1 MKPLGIYLHVPFC
14 VQKCRY
20 CDFLSAPACGE
31 VRRAYLDALKRE
43 IASRTEELK
52 SYSIHSLYI
61 GGGTPSIL
69 SPEEFGEI
77 ARTLRAHTG
86 IWQEDAER
94 TIEANPGTVTEEKAQ
109 AWRAWGMNRVSMGM
123 QAAQNRLLQILG
135 RIHTQADVETSMKIL
150 RQEGFSNLNLD
161 LMMGLPGQSLQDWRE
176 SLEQAVCL
184 EPEHIS
190 CYSLILEEGTPL
202 YEDVRKGRISLP
214 EEETDREMYDLTLRY
229 LAEKGYRQYEISNFA
244 KPGYASRHNLSYWD
258 LSEYQ
263 GIGLGAASYRK
274 GRRLKNEE
282 DLTVYIH
289 AQDPAALE
297 RIEEEASEKDAME
310 EWMFLGFRRTSGV
323 RASEFEARFHK
334 KMWDVYGT
342 VLKKLEAEGL
352 IVCRDDGAALSRR
365 GLDLANIVFEEFL
378 LD

>member
-1 MKPLGIYLHVPFC
+1 
-14 VQKCRY
+14 
-20 CDFLSAPACGE
+20 
-31 VRRAYLDALKRE
+31 
-43 IASRTEELK
+43 
-52 SYSIHSLYI
+52 
-61 GGGTPSIL
+61 
-69 SPEEFGEI
+69 
-77 ARTLRAHTG
+77 
-86 IWQEDAER
+86 
-94 TIEANPGTVTEEKAQ
+94 
-109 AWRAWGMNRVSMGM
+109 MNRVSMGM

-214 EEETDREMYDLTLRY
+214 EEETDREMYDLTLWY

-310 EWMFLGFRRTSGV
+310 EWMFLGFRRISGV

>member
-1 MKPLGIYLHVPFC
+1 MKPLGIYLHIPFC
-14 VQKCRY
+14 IQKCRY

-31 VRRAYLDALKRE
+31 VREAYLDALKRE
-43 IASRTEELK
+43 IVRREGQLK
-52 SYSIHSLYI
+52 DYQIQSLYI

-86 IWQEDAER
+86 IWMEDAER

-135 RIHTQADVETSMKIL
+135 RIHTQAEVEMSVKIL
-150 RQEGFSNLNLD
+150 RQAGFSNLNLD

-202 YEDVRKGRISLP
+202 YEDVRAGRISLP
-214 EEETDREMYDLTLRY
+214 EEETDREMYDLALRY
-229 LAEKGYRQYEISNFA
+229 LAKMGYRQYEISNFA

-263 GIGLGAASYRK
+263 GIGLGAASYRE

-282 DLTVYIH
+282 NLTAYIH

-297 RIEEEASEKDAME
+297 RVEEEASEKDAME
-310 EWMFLGFRRTSGV
+310 EWMFLGFRKTDGV

-334 KMWDVYGT
+334 KMWDVYGAA
-342 VLKKLEAEGL
+342 LKKLETEGL
-352 IVCRDDGAALSRR
+352 IVCQGDGAALSRR

>member
-1 MKPLGIYLHVPFC
+1 MKPLGIYLHIPFC
-14 VQKCRY
+14 IQKCRY

-31 VRRAYLDALKRE
+31 VRRAYLDAVKRE
-43 IASRTEELK
+43 IVSRGEKLK
-52 SYSIHSLYI
+52 NYSIHSLYI

-69 SPEEFGEI
+69 NPEEFEEI
-77 ARTLRAHTG
+77 ARTLRDHTG
-86 IWQEDAER
+86 IWLENAER

-109 AWRAWGMNRVSMGM
+109 AWRAWRMNRVSMGM
-123 QAAQNRLLQILG
+123 QAAQNRLLQSLG
-135 RIHTQADVETSMKIL
+135 RIHTQTDVETSVKIL
-150 RQEGFSNLNLD
+150 RRAGFSNVNLD
-161 LMMGLPGQSLQDWRE
+161 LMMGLPGQSLQDWKE
-176 SLEQAVCL
+176 SLEQAVRL

-202 YEDVRKGRISLP
+202 YEDVRAGRMSLP
-214 EEETDREMYDLTLRY
+214 EEETDREMYDLALRY
-229 LAEKGYRQYEISNFA
+229 LVERGYQQYEISNFA

-263 GIGLGAASYRK
+263 GIGLGAASYRE

-282 DLTVYIH
+282 DLTTYIH

-310 EWMFLGFRRTSGV
+310 EWMFLGFRRIDGV
-323 RASEFEARFHK
+323 RASEFEAIFHK

-352 IVCRDDGAALSRR
+352 IVCRNDGAALSRR